1 MALTQ
6 GGFQAYDFNRMV
18 VLFTMMNDKTE
29 VPCAIST
36 DAMDRLEG
44 STRITP
50 EPPRLQVQTRGF
62 VMGDPGYE
70 SGAGTARFIGA
81 KVTHVPLRKD
91 YSHDV
96 EAMIKAEK

>member
-50 EPPRLQVQTRGF
+50 EQREQQFLRLRDRIEEGNPPGVILRSIDFR
-62 VMGDPGYE
+62 P
-70 SGAGTARFIGA
+70 
-81 KVTHVPLRKD
+81 PL
-91 YSHDV
+91 S
-96 EAMIKAEK
+96 